1 MNFLL
6 GISSADAITVHPQH
20 EKYRNSLKHERSES
34 RGKTGKHFEYK
45 WGSWRQ
51 FKMELKY
58 LNTSDMS
65 VIDSWW
71 DSRAELLL
79 FIESSTATEVHSVMV
94 MNDETPLGSFVKP
107 YDDLYQGTLEL
118 ETY

>member
-6 GISSADAITVHPQH
+6 GIASGDAITIYPVH
-20 EKYRNSLKHERSES
+20 EKYKNILQHTRSEA

-45 WGSWRQ
+45 WGDWRKLGMDLQ
-51 FKMELKY
+51 Y
-58 LNTSDMS
+58 VTPSDVS
-65 VIDSWW
+65 IINSWW

-79 FIESSTATEVHSVMV
+79 FIESSTATEVHSVMI
-94 MNDETPLGSFVKP
+94 MNEETPLAGFVKP
-107 YDDLYQGTLEL
+107 YDDLYMGTLKL